1 MENSSPR
8 ISIITPVYNPGD
20 LFRACLESLEAQT
33 IFDQLEIVLVDDG
46 TADGSDA
53 LCDEFA
59 AQHPGQVQVFH
70 QSNRGQ
76 GAARNLAIEAARG
89 EYLINIDSD
98 DSILPEACERLLV
111 EAEATGADLT
121 WGDYTR
127 KSLFK
132 SPIAELAEED
142 LIPMA
147 RYMRVALGSGLFY
160 ISPCVQLVRTD
171 FLRENGV
178 TFPEGRIFEDQSW
191 LLRLMLAGATIH
203 RIDYPFYVYN
213 ILDHRSSTT
222 VVTSKRLM
230 DAITVIYSM
239 IDDIEAADPT
249 DDVRE
254 VAEAYVANSI
264 NVLAHTYI
272 CHAPRRI
279 QELARM
285 RMNGKYAYY
294 SEQTHLLPRG
304 ARLLGSAFVR
314 SQEAFE
320 EELARINEAKRRA
333 HEAEEAAAQAAAN
346 AETPSA

>member
-20 LFRACLESLEAQT
+20 LFAACLESLEAQT
-33 IFDQLEIVLVDDG
+33 IFDKLEIVLVDDG
-46 TADGSDA
+46 TADGSDV

-59 AQHPGQVQVFH
+59 AKYPGQVQVFH
-70 QSNRGQ
+70 QPNRGQ
-76 GAARNLAIEAARG
+76 GAARNRAIEASRG
-89 EYLINIDSD
+89 EYIINVDSD
-98 DSILPEACERLLV
+98 DAILPEACERLLA

-121 WGDYTR
+121 WGDYTK

-132 SPIAELAEED
+132 SPITELASEGPV
-142 LIPMA
+142 PMA
-147 RYMRVALGSGLFY
+147 RYMRAALGSGLFY
-160 ISPCVQLVRTD
+160 ISPCVQLVRKA
-171 FLRENGV
+171 FLQEKGV
-178 TFPEGRIFEDQSW
+178 VFPEGRIFEDQSW

-203 RIDYPFYVYN
+203 RIDYSFYVYN

-239 IDDIEAADPT
+239 IDDIEAADPPA
-249 DDVRE
+249 DVRE

-264 NVLAHTYI
+264 NILARTYI
-272 CHAPRRI
+272 RHAPKRF

-285 RMNGKYAYY
+285 RMNEKYAYY
-294 SEQTHLLPRG
+294 AAQTQLLPRG
-304 ARLLGSAFVR
+304 SHVLGPAFVH

-320 EELARINEAKRRA
+320 EELERIYEAMRKA
-333 HEAEEAAAQAAAN
+333 QEAEEAAARVAEN